1 MDKSEWDY
9 FDMSGHIDSW
19 LIPQEGQPGIFEPIA
34 FVRSIPSGHGCCDTL
49 THVGLQASPT
59 MSPNV
64 FNAMY
69 DGRPAYATSDLL
81 QQHPTKP
88 NLFRVYGRADDQL
101 MLSTGEKTNPGPLGN
116 A

>member
-1 MDKSEWDY
+1 
-9 FDMSGHIDSW
+9 
-19 LIPQEGQPGIFEPIA
+19 
-34 FVRSIPSGHGCCDTL
+34 
-49 THVGLQASPT
+49 